1 MTSDKDIR
9 EAIAAQIQIA
19 APLAIVWNRWV
30 LGHDPGD
37 WPAVMRSPNDANRV
51 HGWCL
56 TRRIIP
62 VTGEMSNHVS
72 TKPKYYI
79 SAVHYHEI
87 GTDADNSEDRF
98 QAEIDAVIQQF
109 AKHDHAAEII
119 ANHEEM
125 QIELIGLQNSG
136 AEYVHWALAGLT
148 LEIC

>member
-19 APLAIVWNRWV
+19 APLAIVWPRWV

-37 WPAVMRSPNDANRV
+37 WPAVMRSPADGGKV

-56 TRRIIP
+56 TRRYVP

-72 TKPKYYI
+72 TKPKYYL
-79 SAVHYHEI
+79 SAVHYFLI
-87 GTDADNSEDRF
+87 GTNGDNSEDRF

-109 AKHDHAAEII
+109 AKHETSAEII
-119 ANHEEM
+119 ANHEEI